1 VGVNPEPMKIDYKQ
15 GPPLSNALLHFYFVF
30 MRAPLLNP
38 YQKLGELPKDV
49 VVVAGRVSADG
60 GSMESRRW

>member
-1 VGVNPEPMKIDYKQ
+1 
-15 GPPLSNALLHFYFVF
+15 